1 MLAELPQY
9 GPFLL
14 EHPRNIVA
22 TLIGLALL
30 ALLLWRYLVPGVKT
44 TLTERSVRIGADI
57 QQVERQLSDVATL
70 RSDYA
75 NRIQSIEQEQRARIA
90 AAVRDSQ
97 EARAGI
103 IADAEQ
109 AALTVR
115 RHGEEELERE
125 RTRQR
130 ILFRQQMVQITLD
143 VAEEAVRTQN
153 TDAVQRQLIRN
164 FVAQIAHSGTP
175 LPVPTSN
182 PVPSPVSTSVPASVS
197 ISGVNTNPGT
207 MPTAAMT
214 MPPTLKGD
222 A

>member
-30 ALLLWRYLVPGVKT
+30 VLLLWRYAVPGVKT
-44 TLTERSVRIGADI
+44 TLTERSVRIGTDI

-70 RSDYA
+70 RNDYA
-75 NRIQSIEQEQRARIA
+75 SRIQSIEQEQRARIE

-97 EARAGI
+97 QARAEI

-109 AALTVR
+109 AARAVR
-115 RHGEEELERE
+115 RHGEEELDRE

-143 VAEEAVRTQN
+143 AAEEAVRAQN

-175 LPVPTSN
+175 LPTPIPTPTSTPIAN
-182 PVPSPVSTSVPASVS
+182 ATMNTTS
-197 ISGVNTNPGT
+197 GT
-207 MPTAAMT
+207 MPTAAVT
-214 MPPTLKGD
+214 MPPISKGD